1 MKRRSM
7 AEIELILIMLLK
19 DTHFL
24 IFQMTVL
31 MQFLIRRMRCG
42 HLLIFTLFGSVFS
55 SLITP
60 KKIYE
65 ESTPLIFGTTKLN

>member
-7 AEIELILIMLLK
+7 AKIELILMLLK
-19 DTHFL
+19 NTHLL

-42 HLLIFTLFGSVFS
+42 HLLILRYLEACF
-55 SLITP
+55 
-60 KKIYE
+60 
-65 ESTPLIFGTTKLN
+65 PL